1 MSVAV
6 LTAPELRDRLD
17 TENPPTMIDV
27 REREELVV
35 ARIDGALHMPLGEVE
50 GSLRVLDRHAEYVVV
65 CHHGIRSAQ
74 AALAMSEQGFTRVS
88 NLLGGIDA
96 WSCEVDPTVPR
107 Y

>member
-6 LTAPELRDRLD
+6 LTAPELRERLQS
-17 TENPPTMIDV
+17 ESPPTMIDV
-27 REREELVV
+27 REHEELAI
-35 ARIDGALHMPLGEVE
+35 ARIDGALHMPLGELE
-50 GSLRVLDRHAEYVVV
+50 GATRVLDRHAEYVVI

-74 AALAMSEQGFTRVS
+74 AAMVMSEQGFTRVS

-96 WSCEVDPTVPR
+96 WACEVDPTVSR

>member
-6 LTAPELRDRLD
+6 LTAPELQDRLGAA
-17 TENPPTMIDV
+17 EPPTLIDV
-27 REREELVV
+27 REVEEL
-35 ARIDGALHMPLGEVE
+35 AIAGIEGALHMPLGEIE
-50 GSLRVLDRHAEYVVV
+50 GSIRVLDRHAEYVVI

-74 AALAMSEQGFTRVS
+74 AASIMAENGFTRVS

-96 WSCEVDPTVPR
+96 WACEVDPSVPR

>member
-17 TENPPTMIDV
+17 AETPPTMIDV
-27 REREELVV
+27 REKEELAI
-35 ARIDGALHMPLGEVE
+35 ARIEGALHMPLGELE
-50 GSLRVLDRHAEYVVV
+50 SSLRVLDRHAEYVVV

-74 AALAMSEQGFTRVS
+74 AAMVMSAQGFTRVA

-96 WSCEVDPTVPR
+96 WACEVDPTVPR

>member
-6 LTAPELRDRLD
+6 LTAPELSERLR
-17 TENPPTMIDV
+17 TETPPTVIDV
-27 REREELVV
+27 REREELTV
-35 ARIDGALHMPLGEVE
+35 ANIDGALHMPLAEFE
-50 GSLRVLDRHAEYVVV
+50 GAIRVLDRHADYVVI

-74 AALAMSEQGFTRVS
+74 AALVMSEQGFTRVS

>member
-17 TENPPTMIDV
+17 TETPPTLIDV
-27 REREELVV
+27 REKEELAI
-35 ARIDGALHMPLGEVE
+35 ARIEGALHMPLGELE
-50 GSLRVLDRHAEYVVV
+50 ASLRVLDRHAEYVVV

-74 AALAMSEQGFTRVS
+74 AAMAMSERGFTRVA

-96 WSCEVDPTVPR
+96 WACEVDPTVPR

>member
-17 TENPPTMIDV
+17 ADMPPTMIDV
-27 REREELVV
+27 REHQEL
-35 ARIDGALHMPLGEVE
+35 ALAHIEGALHMPLNELE
-50 GSLRVLDRHAEYVVV
+50 GAIRVLDRHAEYVVI

-74 AALAMSEQGFTRVS
+74 AASAMAEQGFTRVS

-96 WSCEVDPTVPR
+96 WACEVDPTVSR